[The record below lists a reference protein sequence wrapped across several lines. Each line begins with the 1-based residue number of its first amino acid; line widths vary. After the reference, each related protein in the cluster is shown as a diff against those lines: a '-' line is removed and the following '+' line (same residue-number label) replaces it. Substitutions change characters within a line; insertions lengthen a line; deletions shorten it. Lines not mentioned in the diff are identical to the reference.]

1 MSFKHQDTKTD
12 KGECRRAVFSDGRRT
27 RTKREDKEDDK

>member
-12 KGECRRAVFSDGRRT
+12 KGECRRAVFSDGT
-27 RTKREDKEDDK
+27 RTKREDKEDDEE